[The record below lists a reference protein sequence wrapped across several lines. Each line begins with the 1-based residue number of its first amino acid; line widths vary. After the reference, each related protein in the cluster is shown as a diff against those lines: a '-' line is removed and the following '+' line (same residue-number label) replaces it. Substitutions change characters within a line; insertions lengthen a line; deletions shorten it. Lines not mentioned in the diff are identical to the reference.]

1 MLVHLVFN
9 KVSLKQ
15 ACENATTGDP
25 IALIFDGSTA
35 EIENNDLEN
44 SLQDRAVK
52 IITAGE
58 NDSLYKLIFNKDSI
72 TKSYY

>member
-15 ACENATTGDP
+15 ACENATTGDA
-25 IALIFDGSTA
+25 IALIFDGSKA

-44 SLQDRAVK
+44 SLQDK

>member
-1 MLVHLVFN
+1 MVVHLVFN
-9 KVSLKQ
+9 KASLKQ
-15 ACENATTGDP
+15 ACENATIGDA
-25 IALIFDGSTA
+25 IALIFDGSKD
-35 EIENNDLEN
+35 EIEKNDLEN

-52 IITAGE
+52 IINAGE

>member
-1 MLVHLVFN
+1 MNIEEIKL
-9 KVSLKQ
+9 S
-15 ACENATTGDP
+15 CGENA
-25 IALIFDGSTA
+25 FQTA
-35 EIENNDLEN
+35 EIEKNDLEN